1 MTTWRDSGSATRL
14 EQGSST
20 DAGFNRED
28 KTPLERP
35 SCTLLEKPASGTS
48 NKPLCHQV
56 PGNRVLNSYDT
67 PKDGIKPDYTC
78 MSSGDLKTHT
88 CQTWLQ
94 TPNCTMLLS

>member
-1 MTTWRDSGSATRL
+1 MSVSYLINFRFCL
-14 EQGSST
+14 L
-20 DAGFNRED
+20 D

-35 SCTLLEKPASGTS
+35 SSTLLEKPASGTS

-78 MSSGDLKTHT
+78 MSSGDLEVGVF
-88 CQTWLQ
+88 W
-94 TPNCTMLLS
+94 N